1 MNREEAQQC
10 YEAYKCLMHPPAQ
23 DFVERLIYT
32 LPTAEQAATIPS
44 CSYCCERPECIKAQR
59 DELVQRF
66 VEVSK
71 EQAARREE
79 VPEHAWNGIARDLFL
94 AWDMGCKTP
103 RELFDFIERCGGEI
117 PQWLRDEPE
126 MKALDHTPSKGTR
139 AVIVYKAIHE
149 AIIRGGQGG

>member
-10 YEAYKCLMHPPAQ
+10 YKAYKCLMHPPAQ

-32 LPTAEQAATIPS
+32 LPTAEQAATIHS
-44 CSYCCERPECIKAQR
+44 CSYYCERPECIKAQR

-79 VPEHAWNGIARDLFL
+79 VAAGLE
-94 AWDMGCKTP
+94 
-103 RELFDFIERCGGEI
+103 
-117 PQWLRDEPE
+117 E
-126 MKALDHTPSKGTR
+126 MRKLNLPVGWFSILNE
-139 AVIVYKAIHE
+139 VI
-149 AIIRGGQGG
+149 AIIRGGQGA